1 MEVRKLL
8 GVELDRQA
16 EAPRRLEDAADLR
29 RGKADVLAKAV
40 DRVGQPGGGDGGDHF
55 LADESDI
62 GFRIALKF
70 GRQGVRAEKCG
81 PDVHRTDI
89 PQPARGGEHRS
100 DERRGGKGWVSPFRS
115 RWWPDH

>member
-1 MEVRKLL
+1 MVGGERAEFGRHLRAMEVRKLL

-70 GRQGVRAEKCG
+70 GRSE
-81 PDVHRTDI
+81 
-89 PQPARGGEHRS
+89 EHTSELKSLIRS
-100 DERRGGKGWVSPFRS
+100 SYAVFCLKKKKT
-115 RWWPDH
+115 